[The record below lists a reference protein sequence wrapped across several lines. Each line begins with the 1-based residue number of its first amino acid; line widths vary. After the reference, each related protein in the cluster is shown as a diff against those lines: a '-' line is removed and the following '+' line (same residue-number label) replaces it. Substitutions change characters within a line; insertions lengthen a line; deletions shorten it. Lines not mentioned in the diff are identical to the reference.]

1 MIYILYTY
9 VHSTLTIFD
18 RKCAQEAFDLK
29 KIVSL
34 IIILLQQTT
43 PHKVQ
48 TSDRKVKR

>member
-1 MIYILYTY
+1 MLYTY
-9 VHSTLTIFD
+9 VHSTLKIFD
-18 RKCAQEAFDLK
+18 RKCAQEDFDFF

-34 IIILLQQTT
+34 IIILLQQTP